1 MHASTKSRVFP
12 PKRLFCQAKPH
23 LPTRISEVESFTRI
37 CALRIEII
45 MIVENAFGPYFAKC
59 INRNMILAC
68 SHPMHENASVSINL
82 VYKLY
87 YCQLTCQNSH
97 PIETQ
102 GSQQKGMMGQVR
114 IEYFHFLWA
123 FPPII
128 HPLCFSQKMAFHALG
143 PLLYIVY

>member
-1 MHASTKSRVFP
+1 MPVQRVGSFH
-12 PKRLFCQAKPH
+12 LSDYSAK
-23 LPTRISEVESFTRI
+23 LSPTSPLAFQRSSHSPGI